1 MSDERRAVRDLRPA
15 AEGRDRQADEQAE
28 EEDVDEEPPQAV
40 EAAEEPDEK
49 GRLVFAH
56 GVS

>member
-1 MSDERRAVRDLRPA
+1 MDDESRAVRYLRPA
-15 AEGRDRQADEQAE
+15 AEGGGRQADEQAK